1 MFLPENYK
9 DPKGSSN
16 YLKLEEGNI
25 KVRILSDV
33 TTGWEY
39 WTEKDNKRHPTRV
52 RDYKQVPTEVRSA
65 IDDKDKPKFFW
76 MIYVW
81 NYDQDKAQIFEITQ
95 ITIRRTIENL
105 YKDKS
110 WGDPKRYDL
119 SVTRTGEGFDTE
131 YTVVPT
137 PPTKFSTKGKDIP
150 EIDMDKIFEN
160 GDPFEVDEKETP
172 DETIEDKEIA
182 EISSSL
188 DVDMVEDP
196 DA

>member
-39 WTEKDNKRHPTRV
+39 WIEENKKRKPIRV
-52 RDYKQVPTEVRSA
+52 VDFKEVPVEVRQA
-65 IDDKDKPKFFW
+65 QDDDDKPKFFW
-76 MIYVW
+76 MLLVW
-81 NYDQDKAQIFEITQ
+81 NYALEKAQIFEITQ
-95 ITIRRTIENL
+95 VTIRRTIENL
-105 YKDKS
+105 YKDEA
-110 WGDPKRYDL
+110 WGDPKKYDL
-119 SVTRTGEGFDTE
+119 SITRTGEKFDTV
-131 YTVVPT
+131 YTIVPT
-137 PPTKFSTKGKDIP
+137 PLTKFVTKDKDIP
-150 EIDMDKIFEN
+150 AIDMSKIFEN
-160 GDPFEVDEKETP
+160 GDPFDVEETA

-182 EISSSL
+182 EIASSL
-188 DVDMVEDP
+188 DVDMVEDL